1 MTHSFRYLTLE
12 SLEDEDKRMERN
24 ESEYLPQNIHLSNKG
39 KQDLFGEWMDSIK
52 HLDAYVINKLTD
64 MENNDEGMDYMDEDP
79 LVLMLRKEGTRWEPL
94 AIIEAT
100 IELKNWAWEG
110 VAHPMEDSMWKIK
123 IVKPVTLVK
132 KIKILELVTLAKNIV
147 FIPIK
152 FVSGSII
159 IPIKSVCD
167 SISVE
172 SISVEFVKSVKSVE
186 NFFHNNMI
194 SDSFYLL
201 ALNVFISEI
210 GKETLNNKE
219 LKQGH
224 LEPIKEE
231 TQPINLETDDEPKM
245 IQMGN
250 TLTTFEKDALV
261 ALLRYRTSIRSSTR
275 VTPYSLVYGMKV
287 VLPIEMG
294 VRSLRTVLESE
305 IPKVDWLQSKYDQLC
320 MLDEKRLK
328 ALYHIQG

>member
-1 MTHSFRYLTLE
+1 M
-12 SLEDEDKRMERN
+12 
-24 ESEYLPQNIHLSNKG
+24 
-39 KQDLFGEWMDSIK
+39 
-52 HLDAYVINKLTD
+52 
-64 MENNDEGMDYMDEDP
+64 
-79 LVLMLRKEGTRWEPL
+79 RKMKTVEP
-94 AIIEAT
+94 IT
-100 IELKNWAWEG
+100 
-110 VAHPMEDSMWKIK
+110 P
-123 IVKPVTLVK
+123 VK

-152 FVSGSII
+152 FVSVSII
-159 IPIKSVCD
+159 IPSKSVCD

-172 SISVEFVKSVKSVE
+172 SISIEFVKSVE

-261 ALLRYRTSIRSSTR
+261 ALLRYRTSIRSSTG